1 MWGLLLI
8 ISTYLDMIIQI
19 TGVVKP
25 RVILSFLLQTGGL
38 NGIFKP
44 NNLGKSIMRLSRWG
58 VILAAALALASAAFY
73 LIQIQVFHRPHDTLF
88 YMLQDLAFVPIQVLL
103 VTLILNDLM
112 VRREKKALLNK
123 MNMVIGAFFSE
134 MGNELITGLAKYD
147 PGFKD
152 LADLARPGAGWK
164 DGDFA
169 QARRQL
175 EAKDFQMDAR
185 RADLGALKD
194 FLSGKRGFVLGLLE
208 NQNLLEHA
216 TFTDLLWSVTH
227 LTEELQFRTS
237 LKDLPPADYQH
248 LSGDIKRVYGLLLGE
263 WLGYA
268 RHLKESYPYMYS
280 LVVRQNPF
288 DPEASVTIK

>member
-1 MWGLLLI
+1 M
-8 ISTYLDMIIQI
+8 
-19 TGVVKP
+19 K
-25 RVILSFLLQTGGL
+25 
-38 NGIFKP
+38 
-44 NNLGKSIMRLSRWG
+44 LSRWYLF
-58 VILAAALALASAAFY
+58 LAALLAAISFSFY
-73 LIQIQVFHRPHDTLF
+73 LAQVLIFHKPHDTFF

-134 MGNELITGLAKYD
+134 MGNELITRLSQYD
-147 PGFKD
+147 PGFAG
-152 LADLARPGAGWK
+152 LQPMARPGPGWK
-164 DGDFA
+164 AEDFA
-169 QARRQL
+169 LARRRL
-175 EAKDFQMDAR
+175 SETDHQMDSR
-185 RADLGALKD
+185 RAGLEDLKA
-194 FLSGKRGFVLGLLE
+194 FLMQKRPFVLGLLE

-216 TFTDLLWSVTH
+216 TFTDLLWAVTH

-237 LKDLPPADYQH
+237 LKDLPPADFQH

-280 LVVRQNPF
+280 LVVRHNPF
-288 DPEASVTIK
+288 DPEASVILK

>member
-1 MWGLLLI
+1 M
-8 ISTYLDMIIQI
+8 
-19 TGVVKP
+19 K
-25 RVILSFLLQTGGL
+25 
-38 NGIFKP
+38 
-44 NNLGKSIMRLSRWG
+44 LSRWYLF
-58 VILAAALALASAAFY
+58 LAAMLAAISFSFY
-73 LIQIQVFHRPHDTLF
+73 LAQVLIFHKPHDTFF

-147 PGFKD
+147 PGFTE
-152 LADLARPGAGWK
+152 LAPLARPGAGWK
-164 DGDFA
+164 AEDFIK
-169 QARRQL
+169 ARRQL
-175 EAKDFQMDAR
+175 EEKEFQIDSR
-185 RADLGALKD
+185 RADLGALKN

-237 LKDLPPADYQH
+237 LKDLPPADFQH

-280 LVVRQNPF
+280 LVVRHNPF
-288 DPEASVTIK
+288 DPDASVTLK

>member
-1 MWGLLLI
+1 M
-8 ISTYLDMIIQI
+8 
-19 TGVVKP
+19 K
-25 RVILSFLLQTGGL
+25 
-38 NGIFKP
+38 
-44 NNLGKSIMRLSRWG
+44 LSRWYLF
-58 VILAAALALASAAFY
+58 LAALLAAISFSFY
-73 LIQIQVFHRPHDTLF
+73 LAQVLIFQKPHDTFF

-147 PGFKD
+147 PGFSD
-152 LADLARPGAGWK
+152 LTALARPGADWK
-164 DGDFA
+164 AEDFIK
-169 QARRQL
+169 ARRQL
-175 EAKDFQMDAR
+175 EEKEFQMDSR
-185 RADLGALKD
+185 RTDLGALRD

-237 LKDLPPADYQH
+237 LKDLPPADFQH

-280 LVVRQNPF
+280 LVVRHNPF
-288 DPEASVTIK
+288 DPDASVTLK

>member
-1 MWGLLLI
+1 MLI

-19 TGVVKP
+19 TGIVKP

-112 VRREKKALLNK
+112 VRREKKNLLNK
-123 MNMVIGAFFSE
+123 MNMVIGAFFGE
-134 MGNELITGLAKYD
+134 MGTGLIRQLSGYD
-147 PGFKD
+147 RNAAELKD
-152 LADLARPGAGWK
+152 KFRIDPLWDDRRFVA
-164 DGDFA
+164 
-169 QARRQL
+169 ARRELSSRSYQI
-175 EAKDFQMDAR
+175 DAR
-185 RADLGALKD
+185 LEDLKPLKE
-194 FLSGKRGFVLGLLE
+194 FLSAKRPFLLSLLE

-216 TFTDLLWSVTH
+216 SFTDLLWAVSH
-227 LTEELQFRTS
+227 LTEELKLR
-237 LKDLPPADYQH
+237 KDLSVLPENDLKH
-248 LSGDIKRVYGLLLGE
+248 LSGDIQRAYAVLLTE
-263 WLGYA
+263 WLEYV
-268 RHLKESYPYMYS
+268 RHLRTSYPYIYS
-280 LVVRQNPF
+280 LVIRSNPL
-288 DPEASVTIK
+288 DPEASVIVP

>member
-1 MWGLLLI
+1 M
-8 ISTYLDMIIQI
+8 
-19 TGVVKP
+19 K
-25 RVILSFLLQTGGL
+25 
-38 NGIFKP
+38 
-44 NNLGKSIMRLSRWG
+44 LSRWY
-58 VILAAALALASAAFY
+58 IFLAALLAAISFSFY
-73 LIQIQVFHRPHDTLF
+73 LAQVLIFHKPHDTFF

-123 MNMVIGAFFSE
+123 MNMVIGAFYSE
-134 MGNELITGLAKYD
+134 AGNELIARLAQYD
-147 PGFKD
+147 PGFND
-152 LADLARPGAGWK
+152 LVALARPGAGWK
-164 DGDFA
+164 DEDFIKA
-169 QARRQL
+169 HRQL
-175 EAKDFQMDAR
+175 EGKECQIDAR
-185 RADLGALKD
+185 RAELEALKD
-194 FLSGKRGFVLGLLE
+194 FLSEKRGFVLGLLE

-237 LKDLPPADYQH
+237 LKDLPPADFQH

-280 LVVRQNPF
+280 LVVRHNPF
-288 DPEASVTIK
+288 DPEAKINIE

>member
-1 MWGLLLI
+1 M
-8 ISTYLDMIIQI
+8 
-19 TGVVKP
+19 K
-25 RVILSFLLQTGGL
+25 
-38 NGIFKP
+38 
-44 NNLGKSIMRLSRWG
+44 LSRWYLF
-58 VILAAALALASAAFY
+58 LAALLAAISFSFY
-73 LIQIQVFHRPHDTLF
+73 LAQVLIFHKPHDTFF

-134 MGNELITGLAKYD
+134 MGNELITSLTKYD
-147 PGFKD
+147 PVFND
-152 LADLARPGAGWK
+152 LAAVARPGPGWK
-164 DGDFA
+164 AEDFA
-169 QARRQL
+169 LARRRL
-175 EAKDFQMDAR
+175 EEKEFQIDAR

-216 TFTDLLWSVTH
+216 TFTDLLWAVTH

-237 LKDLPPADYQH
+237 LKGLPPADCQH

-268 RHLKESYPYMYS
+268 RHLKEAYPYMYS
-280 LVVRQNPF
+280 LVVRHNPF